1 MFKKDLYN
9 IFSIL
14 SKKQKIQVYIV
25 FIFSLFSIFFDLI
38 GIGMIIP
45 LINIILGNTNFFLS
59 EIEIINIFLNSLDQT
74 RLLFYA
80 IVFFLIFYIF
90 KTLYSSFVLWY
101 QKKFIYL
108 TSKDFGAKL
117 LTKYFNESYLDFLKS
132 QSDFNMK
139 IIDISD
145 KDFVKNR
152 ADYLWLLNEIN
163 NGVQDSQDR

>member
-101 QKKFIYL
+101 QKKFFSSIPRCCF
-108 TSKDFGAKL
+108 TFH
-117 LTKYFNESYLDFLKS
+117 
-132 QSDFNMK
+132 
-139 IIDISD
+139 
-145 KDFVKNR
+145 
-152 ADYLWLLNEIN
+152 
-163 NGVQDSQDR
+163 